1 MTRKSIIWIAV
12 GALLVAGGVAVGVAV
27 SHGFDH
33 ARQIGAVAGP
43 WHGYRGYDGGG
54 FGYGERFFPGM
65 FLFLVLAM
73 LAVVALVVVA
83 LKNHRWACLGR
94 ATGAGGVASAA
105 DPDTGDH
112 PDAGER

>member
-1 MTRKSIIWIAV
+1 MTRKVLIAV
-12 GALLVAGGVAVGVAV
+12 VLAALLVAGGVAVGVAV

-54 FGYGERFFPGM
+54 FGYSERFFPGM
-65 FLFLVLAM
+65 FLFLVLAVG
-73 LAVVALVVVA
+73 AVVALIVVA
-83 LKNHRWACLGR
+83 LENRRWACLGG